1 MHTSKY
7 SVIIANCHQKTGF
20 FKHLHSSEISEQC
33 LIFFVLVWNLII
45 SNNIL
50 IKNIST
56 CLHNNWIWSVIFRKT
71 HHTRHILKLFFIQ
84 MSVSPKVF
92 VSEKRDCTFWKWRNG
107 RTSALKWRKSR
118 MHRMKMKD
126 FKDQNVL
133 IFLYQQYVLVFKSSD
148 AYVT

>member
-1 MHTSKY
+1 MP
-7 SVIIANCHQKTGF
+7 
-20 FKHLHSSEISEQC
+20 
-33 LIFFVLVWNLII
+33 
-45 SNNIL
+45 
-50 IKNIST
+50 
-56 CLHNNWIWSVIFRKT
+56 
-71 HHTRHILKLFFIQ
+71 
-84 MSVSPKVF
+84 VSPKVF

-148 AYVT
+148 ANVTHFKAEVLPFRHFQKIQSRFSGTNT